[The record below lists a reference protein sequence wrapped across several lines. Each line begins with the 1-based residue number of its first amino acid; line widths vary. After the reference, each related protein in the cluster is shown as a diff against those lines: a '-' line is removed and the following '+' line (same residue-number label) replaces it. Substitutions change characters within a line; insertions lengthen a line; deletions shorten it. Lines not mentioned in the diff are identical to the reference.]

1 LDSWCNYESLNELSE
16 VIDKATITHHPNTF
30 ETMENIMPTVKQMY
44 KTIHNAPPIAAP
56 CRENEVVDKNEQ
68 CKIYHPH
75 LDRNYSDEPTQ
86 FICTILQVFNAPLYK
101 KLVGYELYEPEAIQ
115 TFIDAQPLN
124 KNAITKFASHFTGV
138 YYRVNLSEIVAFC
151 KLLGFQYVNVYEF
164 ACRPLWHPK
173 TGVFTNK
180 KIENKVN
187 MIESNTRKRKS
198 MLLGGVKC
206 KFGSRRNR
214 NTGICETYGRVV
226 NKSIRKMRGLTNVIQ
241 PTSSNVGWLIRR
253 VLNGDT
259 TLGNPAIWDMSRVTS
274 MADLFYNVDIIPFD
288 ISGWDVSRV
297 VDMSFMFMN
306 STGFNQDISGWNV
319 GRVTNMTHM
328 FRKAISFNQDIGMW
342 DVSRVTDMQNMFK
355 KATSFNQDIGR
366 WNVGRVTDMTFMF
379 AKATSF
385 NQNLTE
391 WKTKSLVD
399 NTGMFDDAI
408 SFDVKHNWATH
419 IDVARVDNS
428 EEMQLETATRVP
440 DTSPNDGVRLTADEI
455 QIAAATPLYDDP
467 YQQGSRI
474 THSINVG
481 ERIRKHL
488 GGNQTRK
495 KRLAMLHQL

>member
-1 LDSWCNYESLNELSE
+1 MMHCPFGFQRNKQTSICEPTWQTKRSIPHFVPHTVDASITEPNAVIDMKKEHTNTKLLTDNGPSRISLRIFAHGGDITTRRNFKFYKFELDRDAITILNCGIGQCGLDSWCNYESLNELSE
-16 VIDKATITHHPNTF
+16 VIDKATITHNPNTF

-206 KFGSRRNR
+206 
-214 NTGICETYGRVV
+214 
-226 NKSIRKMRGLTNVIQ
+226 
-241 PTSSNVGWLIRR
+241 
-253 VLNGDT
+253 
-259 TLGNPAIWDMSRVTS
+259 
-274 MADLFYNVDIIPFD
+274 
-288 ISGWDVSRV
+288 
-297 VDMSFMFMN
+297 
-306 STGFNQDISGWNV
+306 
-319 GRVTNMTHM
+319 
-328 FRKAISFNQDIGMW
+328 
-342 DVSRVTDMQNMFK
+342 
-355 KATSFNQDIGR
+355 
-366 WNVGRVTDMTFMF
+366 
-379 AKATSF
+379 
-385 NQNLTE
+385 
-391 WKTKSLVD
+391 
-399 NTGMFDDAI
+399 
-408 SFDVKHNWATH
+408 
-419 IDVARVDNS
+419 
-428 EEMQLETATRVP
+428 
-440 DTSPNDGVRLTADEI
+440 
-455 QIAAATPLYDDP
+455 
-467 YQQGSRI
+467 
-474 THSINVG
+474 
-481 ERIRKHL
+481 
-488 GGNQTRK
+488 
-495 KRLAMLHQL
+495 